1 LLINK
6 TKKDDDFIMTSMLK
20 TAITNITIIG
30 ILALFSVAS
39 FENISTQVDATSV
52 PFIHIFVPLT
62 LDEMQFLPNQIMFH
76 LNNQTS
82 GAIESISNETGE
94 NVVQYFKYNPE
105 KNTVILSNSTIYTH
119 YDLQN
124 KFADN
129 PNTISI
135 EQVNRAFDVKYIANP
150 DPRIS
155 IPSTTYFGEI
165 NSKFLSINGIA
176 YDKLNIEVIIPHDTD
191 RYQSLMIE
199 YPSSINK
206 QNY

>member
-1 LLINK
+1 
-6 TKKDDDFIMTSMLK
+6 MLK

-30 ILALFSVAS
+30 ILTIFSIS
-39 FENISTQVDATSV
+39 SYENISTQVYATSV
-52 PFIHIFVPLT
+52 SLIHIFVPLT
-62 LDEMQFLPNQIMFH
+62 LDEKQFLPNQIMFH
-76 LNNQTS
+76 LDNRTS

-135 EQVNRAFDVKYIANP
+135 EQVNRAFDIKYIANP

-165 NSKFLSINGIA
+165 NSKFLSINRVT
-176 YDKLNIEVIIPHDTD
+176 YDKLNIEVIIPHDTAK
-191 RYQSLMIE
+191 YQSLMIE

-206 QNY
+206 

>member
-76 LNNQTS
+76 LDNQTS

-165 NSKFLSINGIA
+165 NSKFLSINGVV

>member
-1 LLINK
+1 
-6 TKKDDDFIMTSMLK
+6 MTSMLK
-20 TAITNITIIG
+20 TATTNITIIS
-30 ILALFSVAS
+30 ILAIFSFALFES
-39 FENISTQVDATSV
+39 ISTQVHPISI
-52 PFIHIFVPLT
+52 PLIHIFVPLT

-76 LNNQTS
+76 LDNQTS

-105 KNTVILSNSTIYTH
+105 KNTVIVSNSTIYTH
-119 YDLQN
+119 YDLQTQ
-124 KFADN
+124 FTDN

-135 EQVNRAFDVKYIANP
+135 ERVNRAFDVKYIANP

-165 NSKFLSINGIA
+165 NSKFLSINGVA
-176 YDKLNIEVIIPHDTD
+176 YDKLNIEVIIPYDTD

-199 YPSSINK
+199 YPSSMNK
-206 QNY
+206 